1 MNGLPLHPAIVHL
14 PLGLAIVAPLL
25 ALGIAIA
32 IRRGALPAKS
42 WLIVV
47 GFQAAVFVGGLAA
60 LRTGEQEEERVEDR
74 IAESVVDRHET
85 FAKRFVWS
93 AGGTLVLGAA
103 ALVLRSHPATA
114 TLMAATTLATVV
126 TAGAGLQV
134 GHTGGAIVHG
144 PAGTGATATD
154 DATDARERDDVD

>member
-1 MNGLPLHPAIVHL
+1 MNDLPLHPAIVHL

-25 ALGIAIA
+25 ALAIAVA
-32 IRRGALPAKS
+32 IRRRALPATS

-47 GFQAAVFVGGLAA
+47 GLQAILFAGGLAS
-60 LRTGEQEEERVEDR
+60 LRTGEAEEERVEDR
-74 IAESVVDRHET
+74 VAESAIERHET
-85 FAKRFVWS
+85 LAKRFVWS
-93 AGGTLVLGAA
+93 AGGTLALGAA

-134 GHTGGAIVHG
+134 GHSGGAIVHG
-144 PAGTGATATD
+144 PAGAATASS
-154 DATDARERDDVD
+154 DAAGARERDDDD

>member
-14 PLGLAIVAPLL
+14 PLGLALVAPLL

-32 IRRGALPAKS
+32 IRRGALPARS

-47 GFQAAVFVGGLAA
+47 GLQAALFAGGLAA
-60 LRTGEQEEERVEDR
+60 LRTGEQDEERVEDR
-74 IAESVVDRHET
+74 VAESVIDRHE
-85 FAKRFVWS
+85 ALAERFVWS
-93 AGGTLVLGAA
+93 AGGTLVLGTAV
-103 ALVLRSHPATA
+103 LVLRSHPAA
-114 TLMAATTLATVV
+114 AGLMAATTLATLV

-144 PAGTGATATD
+144 PAGTAATAGGE
-154 DATDARERDDVD
+154 AVERDDD